1 MSPVQE
7 LHVSNLSALSYPHL
21 LRGRIGVIAVS
32 VFLNFV
38 GFTLVIPVMPFLL
51 VGHTRHLAFA
61 VGAIVSVYAL
71 CEFIAAP
78 ILGACSDRYGRRPV
92 LLLSLLGSA
101 VGYVLIGIGGSLWMI
116 VAGRVIDGL
125 TAGSISA
132 LFAYVADVVEPQ
144 QRSRVYGLLG
154 AVGGLGFM
162 LGPAIGGVLGE
173 VSLSCPVFVAAA
185 LSLANLYWVHRA
197 VAESL
202 PHERRSARFHW
213 RGLNPLTQLR
223 SALTGKHLRILFAAA
238 FGFCLAAAMWQ
249 SNLPVFLK
257 QALGSGPLQIG
268 LLLLVVGALD
278 IIGQGVLAGWLL
290 GRYGERR
297 VAGAGLLLNALGCA
311 LTASVLMIPS
321 WWWLALVVAAFTLGD
336 GLFQPSIG
344 GLIAN
349 AAPDDMQ
356 GSIQGANQSQQAVA
370 RMIGP
375 LLAAGLFG
383 WHPALPYAG
392 GALALLAA
400 LAVLL
405 GLRNRRA

>member
-1 MSPVQE
+1 MSN
-7 LHVSNLSALSYPHL
+7 SSSLSYKQL
-21 LRGRIGVIAVS
+21 LRGPIGVIAVS

-51 VGHTRHLAFA
+51 VGHVRNLAFA

-101 VGYVLIGIGGSLWMI
+101 FGYLLIGIGGSVWMI
-116 VAGRVIDGL
+116 ASGRIIDGL

-132 LFAYVADVVEPQ
+132 LFAYVADVVEPE

-154 AVGGLGFM
+154 AIGGVGFM

-202 PHERRSARFHW
+202 PSERRSTSFHW
-213 RGLNPLTQLR
+213 RRLNPLTQLR
-223 SALTGKHLRILFAAA
+223 SALQGKSLRILFAAA
-238 FGFCLAAAMWQ
+238 FGFCLAASMWQ

-257 QALGSGPLQIG
+257 QALDSGPMQIG
-268 LLLLVVGALD
+268 LLLLIVGALD
-278 IIGQGVLAGWLL
+278 IVSQGVLAGWLL

-297 VAGAGLLLNALGCA
+297 VAGAGLLLNAVGCA
-311 LTASVLMIPS
+311 LTASVLIFPS
-321 WWWLALVVAAFTLGD
+321 WWWLALVVAIFTLGD

-349 AAPDDMQ
+349 AAPADGQ
-356 GSIQGANQSQQAVA
+356 GGVQGANQSQQALA
-370 RMIGP
+370 RMLGP
-375 LLAAGLFG
+375 LLAAALFG
-383 WHPALPYAG
+383 WRPALPYAG
-392 GALALLAA
+392 GALVLLAA
-400 LAVLL
+400 LAVLMSSRR
-405 GLRNRRA
+405 LRA

>member
-1 MSPVQE
+1 IRCRTI
-7 LHVSNLSALSYPHL
+7 A
-21 LRGRIGVIAVS
+21 RGPIGVIAVS

-51 VGHTRHLAFA
+51 VGHVRNLAFA
-61 VGAIVSVYAL
+61 VGAILSVYAL

-92 LLLSLLGSA
+92 LLLSLFGSA
-101 VGYVLIGIGGSLWMI
+101 VGYVLIGIGGSAWMI
-116 VAGRVIDGL
+116 TTGRVIDGL

-132 LFAYVADVVEPQ
+132 LFAYVADVVEPER
-144 QRSRVYGLLG
+144 RSRVYGLLG
-154 AVGGLGFM
+154 AVGGVGFM
-162 LGPAIGGVLGE
+162 LGPAIGGLLGE

-185 LSLANLYWVHRA
+185 LTLANLYWVHR
-197 VAESL
+197 VVTESL
-202 PHERRSARFHW
+202 PRERRSAHFHW
-213 RGLNPLTQLR
+213 SKLNPLTQLR
-223 SALTGKHLRILFAAA
+223 SALSGKRLRVLFAAA

-257 QALGSGPLQIG
+257 QALDYGPLQIG

-278 IIGQGVLAGWLL
+278 ILGQGVLAGWLL

-297 VAGAGLLLNALGCA
+297 VASAGLMLNALGCV
-311 LTASVLMIPS
+311 LTASVLLIPS
-321 WWWLALVVAAFTLGD
+321 WWWLAFVVAVFTLGD

-349 AAPDDMQ
+349 AAPADGQ
-356 GSIQGANQSQQAVA
+356 GGAQGANQSQQALA
-370 RMIGP
+370 RMLGP

-383 WHPALPYAG
+383 GHASLPYVG
-392 GALALLAA
+392 GAVVLLVAM
-400 LAVLL
+400 AVLL
-405 GLRNRRA
+405 PSRVD